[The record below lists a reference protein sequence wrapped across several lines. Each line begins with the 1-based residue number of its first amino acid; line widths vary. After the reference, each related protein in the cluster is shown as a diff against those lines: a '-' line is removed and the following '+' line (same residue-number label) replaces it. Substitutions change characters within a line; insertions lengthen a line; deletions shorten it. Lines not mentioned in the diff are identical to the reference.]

1 MNKKRLHLIV
11 ELLIIALS
19 WVSILLDFSII
30 PILIIFLGLVSIV
43 LLVEDKETVEPKK
56 IEEEKEKVEE
66 ETKIEEPVPETSDKV
81 LDFPPDFDESKFVK
95 NIFLLYRN
103 IQNDFMNFEY
113 ETLMDRL
120 GIEMYEQFSKQMKH
134 LEDTGRQSVHKNM
147 EFQKAQ
153 VMSYTQGK
161 DCDKAVVNLSLL
173 EDKYMKKMEEPFRL
187 TSARVRYESCYAL
200 TVLKHHRKKV
210 FRKCA
215 YCGEKL
221 QGNPTVCPHC
231 NKMLLESSEH
241 WILKDLKLVCSHS
254 YQEIKKEKD

>member
-1 MNKKRLHLIV
+1 MV

-19 WVSILLDFSII
+19 WISILLDFSII
-30 PILIIFLGLVSIV
+30 PVLIILLGLVSIV
-43 LLVEDKETVEPKK
+43 LLVEDKEEIEEPPKEDVVEPQKEE
-56 IEEEKEKVEE
+56 IEKEKEKVEE
-66 ETKIEEPVPETSDKV
+66 EPPKEA
-81 LDFPPDFDESKFVK
+81 LDFPSDFDEQSFVK
-95 NIFLLYRN
+95 TIFLLYRN

-134 LEDTGRQSVHKNM
+134 LEETGRQSVRKNI

-153 VMSYTQGK
+153 IMSFQQGK
-161 DCDKAVVNLSLL
+161 DCQKAVVNLSIL

-200 TVLKHHRKKV
+200 TVIRHNRKKV
-210 FRKCA
+210 FRKCS

-221 QGNPTVCPHC
+221 QGNPTVCPACHH
-231 NKMLLESSEH
+231 MLLESSEH

-254 YQEIKKEKD
+254 YQEPKKEKD